1 MQYIMLYNNLS
12 NIKKKNLL
20 KLGHDKLLKS
30 NLKKKKKPK
39 TEKFIAPITIDV
51 NSRLAYG

>member
-30 NLKKKKKPK
+30 NLKKKKKNQNRKVYSP
-39 TEKFIAPITIDV
+39 D
-51 NSRLAYG
+51 YY